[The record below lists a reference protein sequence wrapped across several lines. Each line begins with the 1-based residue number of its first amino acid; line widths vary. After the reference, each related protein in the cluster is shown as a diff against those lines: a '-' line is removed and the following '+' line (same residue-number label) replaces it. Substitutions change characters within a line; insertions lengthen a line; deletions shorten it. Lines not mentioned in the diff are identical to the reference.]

1 MRRAGGGEALSSAG
15 WSRCR
20 TAAPVAADKEVRGAL
35 EATYAVLGELPADER
50 IAFAL
55 RFIEG
60 MELTE
65 VAASCGVSLATIK
78 RRIGRAEGRF
88 VEKARRHP
96 ILAGRVEGG
105 TRWTASRQ
113 GSTGNSGG
121 T

>member
-1 MRRAGGGEALSSAG
+1 MGTRCRDGGGGGGRGGA
-15 WSRCR
+15 
-20 TAAPVAADKEVRGAL
+20 GAL

-65 VAASCGVSLATIK
+65 VAASCGVSLATVK
-78 RRIGRAEGRF
+78 RRIGRAEGRS
-88 VEKARRHP
+88 VEKARQHP
-96 ILAGRVEGG
+96 ILAEVKEVPDGQPQDRP
-105 TRWTASRQ
+105 
-113 GSTGNSGG
+113 TGSGG